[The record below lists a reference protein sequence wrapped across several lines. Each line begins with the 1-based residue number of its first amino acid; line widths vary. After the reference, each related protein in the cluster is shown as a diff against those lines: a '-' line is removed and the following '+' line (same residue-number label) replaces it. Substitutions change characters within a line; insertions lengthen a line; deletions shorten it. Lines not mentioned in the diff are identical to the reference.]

1 MALIGE
7 RALAPLDALRRQTFA
22 SLSTPNYRRYIGGQA
37 VSMAGTWM
45 QTIAQSW
52 LVLQLTGSATA
63 VGLVVALQTL
73 PILLFGPYAG
83 VVVDRLDKRRLLIG
97 LLLVASALAVV
108 LGVLTA
114 TGAVQLW
121 QVYVLAFLL
130 GTVSSVETP
139 ARQTFVLELVG
150 PDNLRNAV
158 SLNSVLVNVSRAVGP
173 ALAGIVIAT
182 GGMAFCFLLNAVS
195 FAAVIGSLLRLDLT
209 ALHPTS
215 PAPRAPGQLREGLD
229 YVRRTPALAV
239 PLLAMALVGCLA
251 FEFQVVLPIVASE
264 TFAGDASTY
273 GFLTAAMGAGAV
285 VGGLCMAAWGR
296 TGLPALAAAAA
307 AFGLAMLATALAP
320 TLGFAL
326 LGMGL
331 VGAAS
336 VAFQSTG
343 NSTLQLTSAPH
354 MRGRVMALWAVA
366 FLGSTPIGGPITG
379 FVSQHLGGRAGL
391 ALGAAAC
398 LVAAALTTL
407 VARREQK
414 GSPVAQRTG
423 E

>member
-1 MALIGE
+1 MAVIGE
-7 RALAPLDALRRQTFA
+7 RALAPLDAVRRQTIA
-22 SLSTPNYRRYIGGQA
+22 SLSAPNYRRYIGGQA
-37 VSMAGTWM
+37 VSLTGTWM

-73 PILLFGPYAG
+73 PILLFGPYGG
-83 VVVDRLDKRRLLIG
+83 VVVDRLDKRRLMIG
-97 LLLVASALAVV
+97 LQSAMGVLALV

-114 TGAVQLW
+114 TGSVQLW
-121 QVYVLAFLL
+121 HVYVLAFGL
-130 GTVSSVETP
+130 GAVSSVENP

-182 GGMAFCFLLNAVS
+182 GGMAVCFLLNAVS
-195 FAAVIGSLLRLDLT
+195 FAAVIGSLLRLDLASLT
-209 ALHPTS
+209 PAT
-215 PAPRAPGQLREGLD
+215 PAPRAPGQLREGFD

-239 PLLAMALVGCLA
+239 PLLTMALIGCLA

-264 TFAGDASTY
+264 TFAGDATTY

-285 VGGLCMAAWGR
+285 IGGLCMATWGR
-296 TGLPALAAAAA
+296 TGLWSLAVAAA

-343 NSTLQLTSAPH
+343 NSTLQLASAPH

-366 FLGSTPIGGPITG
+366 FLGSTPIGGPIAG
-379 FVSQHLGGRAGL
+379 LVSQHFGGRAGL

-398 LVAAALTTL
+398 LVAAALTAV
-407 VARREQK
+407 VARREQRQQP
-414 GSPVAQRTG
+414 SVA
-423 E
+423 

>member
-1 MALIGE
+1 MTLIGE

-22 SLSTPNYRRYIGGQA
+22 SLSTPNYRLFIGGQA
-37 VSMAGTWM
+37 VSLAGTWM

-73 PILLFGPYAG
+73 PVLLFGPYAG
-83 VVVDRLDKRRLLIG
+83 VVVDRIGKRRLLIG
-97 LLLVASALAVV
+97 LLVVMSTQAAV

-114 TGAVQLW
+114 TGTVQLW
-121 QVYVLAFLL
+121 HVYVLAFVL
-130 GTVSSVETP
+130 GTVSSFENP

-158 SLNSVLVNVSRAVGP
+158 SLNSVLANVSRAVGP
-173 ALAGIVIAT
+173 AIAGIVIAT
-182 GGMAFCFLLNAVS
+182 GGMAICFLLNAAS
-195 FAAVIGSLLRLDLT
+195 FIAVISSLLRLDLT
-209 ALHPTS
+209 ALTPTT
-215 PAPRAPGQLREGLD
+215 PTPRAPGQLREGFD

-239 PLLAMALVGCLA
+239 PLMTMALIGCLA
-251 FEFQVVLPIVASE
+251 FEFQVVLPIFASE
-264 TFAGDASTY
+264 TFAGDARTY
-273 GFLTAAMGAGAV
+273 GFLTAAMGVGAV
-285 VGGLCMAAWGR
+285 IGGLCMAAWGR
-296 TGLPALAAAAA
+296 TGLWSLATAAG

-320 TLGFAL
+320 SLAFAL
-326 LGMGL
+326 LGMAL

-366 FLGSTPIGGPITG
+366 LLGSTPIGGPIAG
-379 FVSQHLGGRAGL
+379 FVSQHFGGRAGL

-398 LVAAALTTL
+398 LVAAALTAL
-407 VARREQK
+407 VARREQDE
-414 GSPVAQRTG
+414 PATA
-423 E
+423 